1 MRRAKVGD
9 VYAFKTERGYRIL
22 QWAYKIEKW
31 GRYVRVFPNFYDKI
45 PDNIEDIVR
54 GECSYI
60 ISFHIPKLYQKGL
73 LEFLCT
79 VPIESIPPFPK
90 YDIDYVSYGNNRGEY
105 EICEFACHNNSEYFE
120 GLADGTG
127 LPKKYKDLKL
137 INGSVDPV
145 WFIYLLTSDFDMKHW
160 DLFYPGKATH
170 SEYLK
175 KYEKQLF

>member
-54 GECSYI
+54 GECSYVI
-60 ISFHIPKLYQKGL
+60 QCNVSKFYSLGL
-73 LEFLCT
+73 FEYLFTTET
-79 VPIESIPPFPK
+79 IDIPPFPQ
-90 YDIDYVSYGNNRGEY
+90 YMVSYTSYGETGCY
-105 EICEFACHNNSEYFE
+105 NIQECLNWRNFAYIEAYPN
-120 GLADGTG
+120 GTG
-127 LPKKYKDLKL
+127 LPEKYKDLKL
-137 INGSVDPV
+137 INGLVDPV

-160 DLFYPGKATH
+160 DLFYPGEATH
-170 SEYLK
+170 SAYLE